1 LILGLGAP
9 EFIILATI
17 LIAAIVPAW
26 LGARVAKKAG
36 FSQAWAV
43 LLLFIPLH
51 AVLLWI
57 FAFVPWPALEPT
69 KSHRSDA

>member
-1 LILGLGAP
+1 MLGLGAP
-9 EFIILATI
+9 EFVILATI

-36 FSQAWAV
+36 FSRAWGV

-51 AVLLWI
+51 VVLLWI
-57 FAFVPWPALEPT
+57 LAFVHWPALERT
-69 KSHRSDA
+69 RDARRDA